1 MYIHVY
7 IFFISLPIFL
17 YVYIWMCGYML
28 FFSKTNFCI
37 MCHSPLVS
45 SQNSIRGINFGPEG
59 HNFYFIIKN
68 FRDWILIL
76 LYSIGILWSIS
87 SNFVNIFWSPSFF
100 LHLTGGHTFF
110 SSTQMKYTKIKD
122 VYKKQ
127 QHGWILLV
135 SKRMFNMLLN
145 SY

>member
-76 LYSIGILWSIS
+76 LYILLEFCDPLVQTLWISFEVHHFFFILQEGTRFSQVHKWSIQKLKTS
-87 SNFVNIFWSPSFF
+87 IRNN
-100 LHLTGGHTFF
+100 
-110 SSTQMKYTKIKD
+110 
-122 VYKKQ
+122 
-127 QHGWILLV
+127 
-135 SKRMFNMLLN
+135 NMDEF
-145 SY
+145 YW